1 MGHKVHPNGFRLG
14 VSRTWN
20 AKWYSDKDYTDL
32 LKEDMTI
39 RSWSPSGSP
48 TRASAWS
55 RSSVASTT

>member
-20 AKWYSDKDYTDL
+20 AKWYSDKDYTSL

-39 RSWSPSGSP
+39 RRLVQRASP

-55 RSSVASTT
+55 RSSAASTT